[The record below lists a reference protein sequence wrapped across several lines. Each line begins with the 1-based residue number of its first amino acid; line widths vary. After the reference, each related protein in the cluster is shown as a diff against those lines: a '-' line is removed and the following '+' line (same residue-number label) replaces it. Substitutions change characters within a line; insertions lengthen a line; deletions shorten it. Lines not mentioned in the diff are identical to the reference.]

1 MDEDKR
7 YLAARKFCFWL
18 FSFIFI
24 FFTPVLIYYSLGYKF
39 DLGSKKFL
47 KTGIISIKTFP
58 AGAEVY
64 LDEKKLSE
72 SSPCTLREVIPKEY
86 TVSLKSGGFYDY
98 KIPIQVKP
106 SLVFQIDV
114 VLVPKVRD
122 VEKLKFDFNIY
133 KSFFIRH
140 FFGEKILVFSDKGI
154 YLLDRDFKNTEKL
167 SSCDIGE
174 TAASTI
180 TDIIQEGN
188 NKLVF
193 WSQMNV
199 WALDMNPKDDLGGQE
214 NMPAVIYKAEEYIK
228 YVFFG
233 LRERY
238 LLIQDG
244 LKVIAVDME
253 NPKVYFS
260 ILELKSLNSKI
271 FYESRSE
278 TLYIQDKVAQTN
290 TFSLFKIELIPFL
303 GKKKDNEP
311 D

>member
-7 YLAARKFCFWL
+7 YLTARRFCFWL

-39 DLGSKKFL
+39 DLNSKKFS

-72 SSPCTLREVIPKEY
+72 FSPCVLREVVPKEY
-86 TVSLKSGGFYDY
+86 AISLRKEGFYDY

-106 SLVFQIDV
+106 SLVFTIDV

-167 SSCDIGE
+167 SSYNIGE

-180 TDIIQEGN
+180 MDIMQEGN

-199 WALDMNPKDDLGGQE
+199 WSLGINPQDNLRPE
-214 NMPAVIYKAEEYIK
+214 NMPVVTYKAEECIK

-244 LKVIAVDME
+244 LKVVAVDME
-253 NPKVYFS
+253 NPKVYFP
-260 ILELKSLNSKI
+260 IFDLKSLNSKI

-278 TLYIQDKVAQTN
+278 TLYIQDKVVQTS